1 MPGTTD
7 PRPVVVAVDPSSSAR
22 DAAAWAADVAADWA
36 APLHVV
42 HVAPGDPRDLP
53 LDRLPVWLVELV
65 AMAERAGA
73 RPCTVEAQP
82 GDVVD
87 TIAARGVGARM
98 VVLGSY
104 GEGAFDGMLVGSA
117 ALGVVERVDCPLA
130 VVRGSA
136 PRIAPPRGGPVV
148 VGVDASRAGEAAAVF
163 AADVAASLGAR
174 LLVVRCRSDFSTAA
188 RRRAAPQP
196 PVPRSPGGR
205 SVRAGATAGA
215 DRGTPSVAAHR
226 LRDRRRAPRRGTD
239 PVRRRRPR
247 RCRRSARMRWSGRDG
262 DRLHEPGGARIR
274 DVPRDRRAP
283 ATQRGD
289 DGGYRQS
296 PLIRSR
302 ISGLGG
308 SSASARR
315 RQRTPRGAATRGS
328 PSRASYRPDHRVRVN
343 RPPPVAR
350 RRCCAPAHVPAGHA

>member
-22 DAAAWAADVAADWA
+22 DAAAWAADIAADWA

-53 LDRLPVWLVELV
+53 VDRLPVWLVELV

-117 ALGVVERVDCPLA
+117 ALGVVERVGCPLA

-163 AADVAASLGAR
+163 GADVAASLGAR
-174 LLVVRCRSDFSTAA
+174 LLVVRCRSDFSTTPYGEPRGSHRCPEALAA
-188 RRRAAPQP
+188 EASALERQLAPIAERHP
-196 PVPRSPGGR
+196 ALPIDREIVDVHPV
-205 SVRAGATAGA
+205 VALTQFAAGARAVVVGARGCGGLAGMA
-215 DRGTPSVAAHR
+215 IGSTSQAVLEFA
-226 LRDRRRAPRRGTD
+226 TC
-239 PVRRRRPR
+239 PVIVVRPQ
-247 RCRRSARMRWSGRDG
+247 RSAVTMADTAK
-262 DRLHEPGGARIR
+262 AR
-274 DVPRDRRAP
+274 
-283 ATQRGD
+283 
-289 DGGYRQS
+289 
-296 PLIRSR
+296 
-302 ISGLGG
+302 
-308 SSASARR
+308 
-315 RQRTPRGAATRGS
+315 
-328 PSRASYRPDHRVRVN
+328 
-343 RPPPVAR
+343 
-350 RRCCAPAHVPAGHA
+350 

>member
-42 HVAPGDPRDLP
+42 HVPPGDPRDLP

-65 AMAERAGA
+65 AMAERLGA
-73 RPCTVEAQP
+73 RPCTAEAQP

-104 GEGAFDGMLVGSA
+104 GEGAFDGKLVGSA
-117 ALGVVERVDCPLA
+117 ALGVVGRVDCPLV

-136 PRIAPPRGGPVV
+136 PRITPPRGGPVV

-163 AADVAASLGAR
+163 AADVAATLGAR
-174 LLVVRCRSDFSTAA
+174 LLVVRCRSDFSTAPNGEPHRCPEA
-188 RRRAAPQP
+188 LAAEASALERQLVPIAERHP
-196 PVPRSPGGR
+196 SLPIDREIVDVHPVVALTRFA
-205 SVRAGATAGA
+205 AGARAVVVGTRGCGGLAGMA
-215 DRGTPSVAAHR
+215 IGPTSQAVLEFATCPVIVS
-226 LRDRRRAPRRGTD
+226 RR
-239 PVRRRRPR
+239 
-247 RCRRSARMRWSGRDG
+247 
-262 DRLHEPGGARIR
+262 
-274 DVPRDRRAP
+274 
-283 ATQRGD
+283 ATQRND
-289 DGGYRQS
+289 DGGDRPS

-308 SSASARR
+308 SS
-315 RQRTPRGAATRGS
+315 TRGA
-328 PSRASYRPDHRVRVN
+328 
-343 RPPPVAR
+343 
-350 RRCCAPAHVPAGHA
+350 